1 MCPPGVDQTMRTAQ
15 KWQVLAPELG
25 QVHKL
30 GVTEKYGE
38 MSLIGAL
45 FSSQP
50 TWDVF
55 SLLARPVLPPFTPP
69 PITNSI
75 PRSPAKSSP
84 LESLSNEILD
94 IILDELTEKSDQLA
108 IGLASQAFWQLVLRR
123 IRARYL
129 KSAAPWAGKKLAFQG
144 SYSMDLPAPFKEP
157 GVVHIPSRRGNMSE
171 ARRFFWSIYNSQ
183 EPVEVRKE
191 QAAWIKAGND
201 LCKGRSELYWDL
213 MEKDIK
219 CHLFPK
225 KTEWI
230 LRNLDTHEI
239 VSSKVLAEKKLNLAD
254 ALLMEIC
261 WTTIPSHGE
270 EFFNMQQGEWAG
282 HQFDIV
288 AREMHDGVGWHDV
301 SEKVANEA
309 SVLRMKVKPRKRF
322 EKYFGCDAS
331 DYEDLE
337 EVVLCEEDS
346 D

>member
-1 MCPPGVDQTMRTAQ
+1 MCPPGVDQTMRSAQ

-45 FSSQP
+45 FSQQP

-55 SLLARPVLPPFTPP
+55 SLLARPILPPFASP
-69 PITNSI
+69 PIANSI
-75 PRSPAKSSP
+75 PRAPAKNSP

-94 IILDELTEKSDQLA
+94 MILDELPEKSDRLA
-108 IGLASQAFWQLVLRR
+108 FGLSSQAFWQLVLRR

-129 KSAAPWAGKKLAFQG
+129 KCAAPWAGTKLAFQG

-157 GVVHIPSRRGNMSE
+157 GVVHIPNRFGNMCE
-171 ARRFFWSIYNSQ
+171 ARRFFWAIYGSD

-191 QAAWIKAGND
+191 QAAWIESGNEY
-201 LCKGRSELYWDL
+201 CTWGMESYWARIK
-213 MEKDIK
+213 EDIR
-219 CHLFPK
+219 CDLFPK

-239 VSSKVLAEKKLNLAD
+239 VSSKVLAERKLNLAD
-254 ALLMEIC
+254 ALLMKIC

-270 EFFNMQQGEWAG
+270 EFFDMHQGEWAG
-282 HQFDIV
+282 HRFDIV
-288 AREMHDGVGWHDV
+288 ARDIQDETGWQDV

-309 SVLRMKVKPRKRF
+309 SELRMKVKPQKRF
-322 EKYFGCDAS
+322 EKDFGCRAYD
-331 DYEDLE
+331 DEDFE
-337 EVVLCEEDS
+337 EVALYDEDS

>member
-1 MCPPGVDQTMRTAQ
+1 MRTAQ

-55 SLLARPVLPPFTPP
+55 SLLARPILPPLKSP

-75 PRSPAKSSP
+75 PRSLAKSSP

-94 IILDELTEKSDQLA
+94 MILDELTEKSDRLA
-108 IGLASQAFWQLVLRR
+108 LGLASQAFWQLVLRR
-123 IRARYL
+123 IRARYM

-157 GVVHIPSRRGNMSE
+157 GVVHIPSRSCNMCE
-171 ARRFFWSIYNSQ
+171 ARRFFWSIYNST

-191 QAAWIKAGND
+191 QAAWVEAGNN
-201 LCKGRSELYWDL
+201 LCKGRSEFYWAL
-213 MEKDIK
+213 MEREMK
-219 CHLFPK
+219 CDLFPK

-230 LRNLDTHEI
+230 LRNLDTREI
-239 VSSKVLAEKKLNLAD
+239 VSSKILAAKKLNLAD
-254 ALLMEIC
+254 ALLMKIC

-270 EFFNMQQGEWAG
+270 EFFNVQQGEWAG

-288 AREMHDGVGWHDV
+288 AKEMHDGIGWQDV

-309 SVLRMKVKPRKRF
+309 SELRTKVKPRKRF
-322 EKYFGCDAS
+322 EKHFRWQAYD
-331 DYEDLE
+331 DEDLE
-337 EVVLCEEDS
+337 DLALREEGS